1 MQIKCRDINK
11 SFGDRILFTDYNLE
25 INQGDF
31 ICIYGKSGCGKSTL
45 LNMIGSLEKPTS
57 GQIEFLS
64 DGKVYNTTQHYRQI
78 RNKFVNFVF
87 QNFAL
92 IQSKTVKYNL
102 LFSMQ
107 EMKISKGE
115 KIKVIKT
122 ELEKVGLHD
131 RLESYVYEL
140 SGGEQQRVALV
151 RALLKPGEFILT
163 DEPTGNLDVENKEV
177 VLELMKSIHNQG
189 KTVVVVTHDEDFKDY
204 ATKVIEL

>member
-1 MQIKCRDINK
+1 MLIRCRNINK
-11 SFGDRILFTDYNLE
+11 SFGDRILFLNYNLE

-31 ICIYGKSGCGKSTL
+31 VCIYGKSGCGKSTL

-57 GQIEFLS
+57 GQIEILS
-64 DGKVYNTTQHYRQI
+64 DGRVYNTLQHYRQI

-107 EMKISKGE
+107 EMKISKVE
-115 KIKVIKT
+115 KLKIIEV
-122 ELEKVGLHD
+122 ELEKVGLLD
-131 RLESYVYEL
+131 RLESLVYEL

-151 RALLKPGEFILT
+151 RALLKPGDFILA
-163 DEPTGNLDVENKEV
+163 DEPTGNLDAENKEI

-189 KTVVVVTHDEDFKDY
+189 KTVIVVTHDEDFKEY
-204 ATKVIEL
+204 ATKIIEL